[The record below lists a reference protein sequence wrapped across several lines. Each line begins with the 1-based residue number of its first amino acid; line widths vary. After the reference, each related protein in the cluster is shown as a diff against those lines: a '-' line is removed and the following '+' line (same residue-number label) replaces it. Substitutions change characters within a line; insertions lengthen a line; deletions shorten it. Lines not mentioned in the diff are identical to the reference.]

1 MKTPRLSFSSQ
12 SLVYPVR
19 TAVAAVLALLVART
33 LGFREIYWAPIS
45 AVIVVQSDFGASLRI
60 SWHRLVG
67 TALGVSVGAL
77 LAEVV
82 GRSTLVF
89 GCGVLG
95 VGLLAVLLR
104 LDRAANRFAAI
115 ALAIV
120 LLVARAQ
127 PAWVVALHRFIEV
140 SAGNLVGLVV
150 SAVWPEKP
158 REKTS

>member
-1 MKTPRLSFSSQ
+1 MKTPRLSLSKKSP
-12 SLVYPVR
+12 VYPLR

-45 AVIVVQSDFGASLRI
+45 AVIVVQSDFGSTLLM
-60 SWHRLVG
+60 SWHRLIG

-77 LAEVV
+77 FAELV

-95 VGLLAVLLR
+95 VGVLAAALR

-115 ALAIV
+115 ALTIV
-120 LLVARAQ
+120 LLVPHAD
-127 PAWVVALHRFIEV
+127 PPWVVALHRFIEV
-140 SAGNLVGLVV
+140 SAGILVGLVLT
-150 SAVWPEKP
+150 AVWPESRTKGA
-158 REKTS
+158 